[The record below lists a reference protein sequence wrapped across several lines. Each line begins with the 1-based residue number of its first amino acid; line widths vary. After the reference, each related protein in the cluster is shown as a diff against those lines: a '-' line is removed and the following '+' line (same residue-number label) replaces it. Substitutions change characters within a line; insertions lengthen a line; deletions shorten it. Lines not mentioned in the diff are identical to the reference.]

1 MEKALKRRETIT
13 VTLRIDKDIMNKLA
27 LDAENDSISLNSLVN
42 HVLKR
47 YVEWNKFEDKSSMI
61 PINSIVLKE
70 LFHIIDKDQTIKLA
84 KDVAKDAV
92 YSLILFMNGKVD
104 YKILA
109 SWYKERMRHCSEISE
124 KQIDNYQYKII
135 FKHELGEN
143 WSLYHKIILESI
155 CHDYISKPTEINIT
169 NSTIAINIPYD

>member
-1 MEKALKRRETIT
+1 MEKALKRRETVT

-27 LDAENDSISLNSLVN
+27 LDADNDSISLNSLVN

-70 LFHIIDKDQTIKLA
+70 LFRIMDKEQVIKLA

-104 YKILA
+104 FKILM
-109 SWYKERMRHCSEISE
+109 SWHKERMRHCSEISE
-124 KQIDNYQYKII
+124 KQIEDNQYKII
-135 FKHELGEN
+135 FKHDLGEN
-143 WSLYHKIILESI
+143 WSLYHKTILESI
-155 CHDYISKPTEINIT
+155 CHEYLSKPIEIGIT
-169 NSTIAINIPYD
+169 SSTVVINANYN

>member
-1 MEKALKRRETIT
+1 MEKALKRRETIN

-70 LFHIIDKDQTIKLA
+70 LFHIIDKDQTI
-84 KDVAKDAV
+84 
-92 YSLILFMNGKVD
+92 
-104 YKILA
+104 
-109 SWYKERMRHCSEISE
+109 
-124 KQIDNYQYKII
+124 
-135 FKHELGEN
+135 ELGQRRG
-143 WSLYHKIILESI
+143 
-155 CHDYISKPTEINIT
+155 
-169 NSTIAINIPYD
+169 